1 MVKDKTF
8 YNNLFFLTLPL
19 VIQEIIN
26 FCVQMLDTVMVGM
39 LGDEAISAVTLASQP
54 YFIYNTLVFG
64 ITSGGAVIIS
74 QYYGKR
80 DMERIRK
87 TVSLMI
93 VMVML
98 VSFTY
103 LLLCRSIPELIMSI
117 FSEDASLIERG
128 KGYLSTVALSYV
140 LTGLNGCFAATL
152 NAKGNTRVSAFANTV
167 SFFVNM
173 AANYAFIFGRLG
185 APALGVV
192 GAAVG
197 TIIARTVQLL
207 ITGFYFIFKENEIDF
222 RFRDLLHPDMSLF
235 PGYMKVVLPVMGDDF
250 VWSLY
255 ASAQLAIIGHLS
267 TSYVASASIA
277 NVAQQFTLIF
287 IFAIARAAG
296 IVVGQSVGEGDREHT
311 LKVGR
316 TFLVLSLFFGIFASL
331 TMLGVKEPV
340 LLLYPNVSLEGKM
353 LAKEIMN
360 VIAGIMVLAGAEATL
375 IVGVMRGAGDLQFSF
390 WVDTACMWLIAI
402 PMGYLAA
409 FVWKLPVVWVYLCLR
424 SDIFLKIIICIIR
437 VLRGRYIRD
446 LTIQ

>member
-8 YNNLFFLTLPL
+8 YKKLLLLTLPL
-19 VIQEIIN
+19 IVQEIIN

-54 YFIYNTLVFG
+54 YFIYNTLIFG

-74 QYYGKR
+74 QYYGKK
-80 DMERIRK
+80 DMERIRR
-87 TVSLMI
+87 TVSLMT
-93 VMVML
+93 VMVLL
-98 VSFTY
+98 VSLTY
-103 LLLCRSIPELIMSI
+103 LFLCRSIPDLIMSV
-117 FSEDASLIERG
+117 FSEDASLIENGR
-128 KGYLSTVALSYV
+128 GYLSTVALSYV
-140 LTGLNGCFAATL
+140 LTGLSGCFAATL

-173 AANYAFIFGRLG
+173 IANYAFIFGKLG
-185 APALGVV
+185 APSLGIV
-192 GAAVG
+192 GAAIG
-197 TIIARTVQLL
+197 TIVARSVQLL
-207 ITGFYFIFKENEIDF
+207 INGYYFIFREKEIAF
-222 RFRDLLHPDMSLF
+222 RLQDLLHPDMSLF
-235 PGYMKVVLPVMGDDF
+235 PGYLKVVLPVMGDDF

-255 ASAQLAIIGHLS
+255 ASAQLAVIGHLS

-287 IFAIARAAG
+287 IYAIARAAG

-340 LLLYPNVSLEGKM
+340 LLLYPNVSMEGKL
-353 LAKEIMN
+353 LAKQIMN
-360 VIAGIMVLAGAEATL
+360 VLAVIMILAGAEATL
-375 IVGVMRGAGDLQFSF
+375 IVGVLRGAGDLRFSF
-390 WVDTACMWLIAI
+390 RVDTACMWLIAI
-402 PMGYLAA
+402 PMGCLAA

-446 LTIQ
+446 LTVQ